1 MRVSILG
8 SGSKG
13 NCTLIASSRT
23 VLMVDAGFSRRETLR
38 RMQQVGESPD
48 RVQAL
53 LISHEHSDHI
63 RGLPMLN
70 KHHRWPV
77 YLNHGTSE
85 ALAELQSA
93 PEAAELF
100 VTGRPFTVGDIE
112 VTAFTIPH
120 DATDPVAFTFL
131 VEGVRI
137 AVVTDLGYMPEN
149 VKDSIRGAD
158 CLVLESNH
166 DLDMLKVGPYPWSL
180 KQRVMG
186 RLGHLSNDGAA
197 GFLQEGFDGRAACI
211 VLAHLSENN
220 NVPEL
225 ARLCAEQALA
235 ARGLTPRVEV
245 ASQTQ
250 PLEPILF

>member
-8 SGSKG
+8 SGSGG

-48 RVQAL
+48 QVQAL

-63 RGLPMLN
+63 AGLPMLT
-70 KHHRWPV
+70 KRHRWPV
-77 YLNHGTSE
+77 YLNHGTRE
-85 ALAELQSA
+85 ALAELGTA

-100 VTGRPFTVGDIE
+100 ATGRAFCVGDIE

-120 DATDPVAFTFL
+120 DAADPVAFSFL

-137 AVVTDLGYMPEN
+137 ALVTDLGYLPEN

-158 CLVLESNH
+158 CLILESNH
-166 DLDMLKVGPYPWSL
+166 DLEMLKVGPYPWSL

-186 RLGHLSNDGAA
+186 RLGHLSNDGVA
-197 GFLQEGFDGRAACI
+197 GFLQQEFDGCAAHI

-235 ARGLTPRVEV
+235 ARGLRPTLAV
-245 ASQTQ
+245 ASQSQ
-250 PLEPILF
+250 PLETIQF